1 MTLIYISAARVI
13 NAPAAD
19 IYAVLSD
26 YRVGHNAILP
36 KPYFEEMI
44 VEAGGRGAGTMI
56 RVRMRIFGQEF
67 RYHQRVTEPEP
78 GRLLVETDVDTGLSS
93 SFTLEPLNGGSQ
105 TRVTVQSEFKLSPGV
120 KGWLERLV
128 NPPITRH
135 IFNQELRN
143 LEDYLK
149 TQSVPAGD

>member
-1 MTLIYISAARVI
+1 MTVIYITAARVI
-13 NAPAAD
+13 DAPAAD

-36 KPYFEEMI
+36 KPYFQEMMVEE
-44 VEAGGRGAGTMI
+44 GGRGEGTMI

-78 GRLLVETDVDTGLSS
+78 GCLLVETDVDTGLSS
-93 SFTLEPLNGGSQ
+93 SFTLEPLNGGRQ
-105 TRVTVQSEFKLSPGV
+105 TRVTIQSEFRLSPGF
-120 KGWLERLV
+120 KGWMERLM

-135 IFNQELRN
+135 IFNRELRN

-149 TQSVPAGD
+149 TQPVHAGD